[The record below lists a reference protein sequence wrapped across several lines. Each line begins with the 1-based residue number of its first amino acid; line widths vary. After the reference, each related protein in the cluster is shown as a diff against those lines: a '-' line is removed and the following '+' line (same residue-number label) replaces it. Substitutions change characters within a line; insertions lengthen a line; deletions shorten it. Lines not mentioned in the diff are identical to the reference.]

1 MKNNKGGKVLASG
14 GFGCVFSPQLKCK
27 GKTLKKRGISK
38 LMKKEYAINEYDE
51 IQKYK
56 KRLDNIPNYADYFL
70 LYDIDICQPA
80 KLTKADLSNFTKKC
94 TALPKDN
101 ITKSNINGSLDQI
114 MLLNMPNGGI
124 PVNDFIKTDGNL
136 PQLNRSLISL
146 LTNGI
151 VPMNNVNIYHCDIKE
166 TNVLVDNQGD
176 IIKTRLIDWGLSAE
190 YIPYKNNKFPSTWRN
205 RPLQFNVPF
214 SVIIFS
220 DTFVETY
227 TKYINEGGKTT
238 EGALRPFVTKYIYDW
253 MDERGNGHFE
263 TINEIMYLLFNRD
276 LDPKYDKQTKRDIIK
291 SKYTME
297 YITNYVVDVLVNFT
311 RFRDDGTLNLRY
323 YLDKVFIKIVDV
335 WGFIIT
341 YLPILEILASNY
353 DELTPEQ
360 LNLFEELKFIYV
372 NYLYKPTS
380 KPINIRELVSK
391 LNKLDTM
398 NVKRSGKTI
407 KRI

>member
-38 LMKKEYAINEYDE
+38 LMKKEYAVDEYEE

-56 KRLDNIPNYADYFL
+56 KRLENIPNYTNYFL

-101 ITKSNINGSLDQI
+101 ITKANINESLDQM

-124 PVNDFIKTDGNL
+124 PVNEFIKSGGNL
-136 PQLNRSLISL
+136 SQLNNSLISL

-151 VPMNNVNIYHCDIKE
+151 VPMNNANIYHCDIKE
-166 TNVLVDNQGD
+166 TNVLVDKQGGN
-176 IIKTRLIDWGLSAE
+176 IKTRLIDWGLSTE

-227 TKYINEGGKTT
+227 TKYINGGGKTT
-238 EGALRPFVTKYIYDW
+238 EDALRPFVTKYINDW
-253 MDERGNGHFE
+253 INERGPGHIE
-263 TINEIMYLLFNRD
+263 TINEIMYLLFNHD
-276 LDPKYDKQTKRDIIK
+276 VDPKYDNKRDIIK

-297 YITNYVVDVLVNFT
+297 YITNYIINVLVNFT

-335 WGFIIT
+335 WGFVIT

-353 DELTPEQ
+353 DELTPDQ
-360 LNLFEELKFIYV
+360 LKMFEELKFIYV

-380 KPINIRELVSK
+380 KPINIKELVSR
-391 LNKLDTM
+391 LNNLDTY
-398 NVKRSGKTI
+398 NVQRSRRKTMKR
-407 KRI
+407 R

>member
-1 MKNNKGGKVLASG
+1 M
-14 GFGCVFSPQLKCK
+14 
-27 GKTLKKRGISK
+27 
-38 LMKKEYAINEYDE
+38 
-51 IQKYK
+51 
-56 KRLDNIPNYADYFL
+56 
-70 LYDIDICQPA
+70 
-80 KLTKADLSNFTKKC
+80 
-94 TALPKDN
+94 
-101 ITKSNINGSLDQI
+101 
-114 MLLNMPNGGI
+114 
-124 PVNDFIKTDGNL
+124 
-136 PQLNRSLISL
+136 
-146 LTNGI
+146 
-151 VPMNNVNIYHCDIKE
+151 
-166 TNVLVDNQGD
+166 
-176 IIKTRLIDWGLSAE
+176 
-190 YIPYKNNKFPSTWRN
+190 
-205 RPLQFNVPF
+205 
-214 SVIIFS
+214 IIFS

-253 MDERGNGHFE
+253 MDERGHGHFE
-263 TINEIMYLLFNRD
+263 TINEIMYLLFNHD
-276 LDPKYDKQTKRDIIK
+276 LDPKYDKKRDIIK

-360 LNLFEELKFIYV
+360 LKLFEELKFIYV

-398 NVKRSGKTI
+398 NVKRSGKTM